1 MRERLTRVM
10 VAAIWLALLL
20 MVIAFW
26 VVAAA
31 VTVNAVRGDR
41 IDANPYDHTARMEQ

>member
-1 MRERLTRVM
+1 MRERLTSIM
-10 VAAIWLALLL
+10 VAFVWFALPA

-26 VVAAA
+26 VVAA
-31 VTVNAVRGDR
+31 VTTVDAVRGDR

>member
-1 MRERLTRVM
+1 MRERRTSAM
-10 VAAIWLALLL
+10 VAAIWFALLA

-26 VVAAA
+26 VIAAA
-31 VTVNAVRGDR
+31 LTVNAVRGDR